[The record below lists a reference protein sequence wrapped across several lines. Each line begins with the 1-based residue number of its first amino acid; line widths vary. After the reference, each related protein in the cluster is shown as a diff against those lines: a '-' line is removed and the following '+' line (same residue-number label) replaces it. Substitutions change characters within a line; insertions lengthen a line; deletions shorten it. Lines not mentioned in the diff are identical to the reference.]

1 MSPRLSVRAIG
12 PLPELADGDDL
23 AGLLIAAAPQL
34 ADGDMLTV
42 SSKAVAKTEGR
53 VLAAGRDEV
62 VAGEAD
68 RQVAAWGAVRIL
80 RTRAGLV
87 LAAAG
92 VDESN
97 TAAGTVVPLP
107 LDCDASARSL
117 REAVWSRT
125 GRNIAVV
132 VTDTAGRAWRLGQ
145 TDIAA
150 GCAGL
155 LPLLDLAGTRDGW
168 GRELQV
174 TAPAVADEVAGAAEL
189 VLAKSARTPA
199 AVVSGL
205 AALVCAPGEHGPGA
219 AALVRPE
226 AADLF
231 GLGSVDAVLAATRR
245 AADDA
250 RGYPAAAADVR
261 SRLTALLP
269 IATMDSAVR
278 SSLAGSVDEPV
289 LVLEPA
295 DTSGRL
301 DAAVDPDVLL
311 SAGAVLERVRV
322 LGWAAGLQVE
332 PAPAPPDAIWAVVV
346 RSRP

>member
-1 MSPRLSVRAIG
+1 VTPRLSVRAVG

-23 AGLLIAAAPQL
+23 AGMLIDAAPDL
-34 ADGDMLTV
+34 ADGDVLTV

-53 VLAAGRDEV
+53 IRAAGRDEV
-62 VAGEAD
+62 VAEETD

-80 RTRAGLV
+80 RTRTGLV

-107 LDCDASARSL
+107 VDCDVSARSL

-132 VTDTAGRAWRLGQ
+132 VTDTAGRAWRVGQ

-155 LPLLDLAGTRDGW
+155 LPLHDLAGTRDGW
-168 GRELQV
+168 GHELQV

-205 AALVCAPGEHGPGA
+205 AALVCAPDQHGPGA

-226 AADLF
+226 ATDLF
-231 GLGSVDAVLAATRR
+231 GLGSADAVLAATRR
-245 AADDA
+245 APGDV
-250 RGYPAAAADVR
+250 RGYPAAPGTVR
-261 SRLTALLP
+261 DRLAALLP
-269 IATMDSAVR
+269 IAATDGAVR
-278 SSLAGSVDEPV
+278 HTLGGSVDEPV
-289 LVLEPA
+289 LVLQA
-295 DTSGRL
+295 AGVDDRL
-301 DAAVDPDVLL
+301 DPEASAEVLL

-322 LGWAAGLQVE
+322 LGWAAGLHVE
-332 PAPAPPDAIWAVVV
+332 PVSAPPGAICAVTV

>member
-1 MSPRLSVRAIG
+1 MTTRLSVRAVG
-12 PLPELADGDDL
+12 PLPELAAGDDL
-23 AGLLIAAAPQL
+23 AGLLIAAAPDL
-34 ADGDMLTV
+34 ADGDVLTV
-42 SSKAVAKTEGR
+42 SSKAVAKNEGR
-53 VLAAGRDEV
+53 TRTAGRDEV
-62 VAGEAD
+62 IAEETD

-80 RTRAGLV
+80 RTHTGLV

-97 TAAGTVVPLP
+97 TAPGTVVPLP
-107 LDCDASARSL
+107 VDCDASARSL
-117 REAVWSRT
+117 RESVWSRT

-132 VTDTAGRAWRLGQ
+132 VTDTAGRAWRVGQ

-155 LPLLDLAGTRDGW
+155 LPLHDLAGTPDGW

-205 AALVCAPGEHGPGA
+205 AALVEAPGQHGPGA

-231 GLGSVDAVLAATRR
+231 GLGSADAVLAATRR
-245 AADDA
+245 APGDA
-250 RGYPAAAADVR
+250 RGYPAGSGTVR
-261 SRLTALLP
+261 ARLAALLS
-269 IATMDSAVR
+269 IAATDSAVR
-278 SSLAGSVDEPV
+278 HTLGGSVDETV
-289 LVLEPA
+289 LTLEPA
-295 DTSGRL
+295 ALL
-301 DAAVDPDVLL
+301 DPSASTEVLL
-311 SAGAVLERVRV
+311 SAGAMLERVRV
-322 LGWAAGLQVE
+322 LGWAAGLHVE
-332 PAPAPPDAIWAVVV
+332 PVPAPPGALCAVTV